1 MKQRTVS
8 YLIEKR
14 KFVIPGDLLADGD
27 YHAGSNAFK
36 EGSKVYASMAGLSN
50 VVGRNV
56 YVVALK
62 GCYVPRGGDVVIGK
76 VVEMRLGSWNVDINS
91 PYKAILFTSE
101 ALDRP
106 FNSRRE
112 EMTNILD
119 IGDLILAKVIS
130 FDRTRGPAL
139 TIRESGL
146 GKIVHGSIIRMT
158 PSKIPRLIGRKGS
171 MINLLTRE
179 TSCHITVGQN
189 GLILISGKNSE
200 LEALTIKILN
210 MIEEKAHTSGLTNR
224 ITDFIKKEKSV
235 LNAEKSKD

>member
-1 MKQRTVS
+1 MEPRIVS

-14 KFVIPGDLLADGD
+14 KFVIPGDLLAEGD
-27 YHAGSNAFK
+27 YHAGRNTFK
-36 EGSKVYASMAGLSN
+36 EGSKVYASMVGLSN
-50 VVGRNV
+50 NVGRNV

-76 VVEMRLGSWNVDINS
+76 VVEMRLGSWSIDINS
-91 PYKAILFTSE
+91 PYNAILFTSE

-112 EMTNILD
+112 DMTRILD

-158 PSKIPRLIGRKGS
+158 PTKIPRLIGRKGS
-171 MINLLTRE
+171 MINMLTRE
-179 TSCHITVGQN
+179 MGCHITIGQN
-189 GLILISGKNSE
+189 GLILISGKNPE
-200 LEALTIKILN
+200 MEALTIQVIN
-210 MIEEKAHTSGLTNR
+210 MIEAEAHTSGLTDR
-224 ITDFIKKEKSV
+224 ITEFIKKEKSD
-235 LNAEKSKD
+235 LNAEKSKE

>member
-1 MKQRTVS
+1 
-8 YLIEKR
+8 
-14 KFVIPGDLLADGD
+14 
-27 YHAGSNAFK
+27 
-36 EGSKVYASMAGLSN
+36 
-50 VVGRNV
+50 V

-91 PYKAILFTSE
+91 PYNAILFTSE

>member
-1 MKQRTVS
+1 
-8 YLIEKR
+8 
-14 KFVIPGDLLADGD
+14 
-27 YHAGSNAFK
+27 
-36 EGSKVYASMAGLSN
+36 
-50 VVGRNV
+50 
-56 YVVALK
+56 
-62 GCYVPRGGDVVIGK
+62 
-76 VVEMRLGSWNVDINS
+76 
-91 PYKAILFTSE
+91 
-101 ALDRP
+101 
-106 FNSRRE
+106 
-112 EMTNILD
+112 
-119 IGDLILAKVIS
+119 
-130 FDRTRGPAL
+130 
-139 TIRESGL
+139 
-146 GKIVHGSIIRMT
+146 MT

>member
-1 MKQRTVS
+1 VS

-14 KFVIPGDLLADGD
+14 KFVIPGDLLAEGD
-27 YHAGSNAFK
+27 YHAGRNTFK
-36 EGSKVYASMAGLSN
+36 DGSKVYASMVGLSN
-50 VVGRNV
+50 NVGRNV

-91 PYKAILFTSE
+91 PYNAILFTSE

-112 EMTNILD
+112 EMTGILD

-200 LEALTIKILN
+200 LEALTIKVLN